1 MGLAE
6 LGQDTGASSAILD
19 DALALAERLADAAEQ
34 GKVDLGD
41 LGRRARR
48 LLEKTAKPAEPEQL
62 F

>member
-1 MGLAE
+1 M
-6 LGQDTGASSAILD
+6 GQDAGGGSAIID
-19 DALALAERLADAAEQ
+19 EALGLAERLAEAAEQ

-48 LLEKTAKPAEPEQL
+48 LLEKTARPVEAEKL

>member
-1 MGLAE
+1 
-6 LGQDTGASSAILD
+6 LD
-19 DALALAERLADAAEQ
+19 DALALAERLAEAADQ

-48 LLEKTAKPAEPEQL
+48 LLEKNSRPSEAEQL

>member
-1 MGLAE
+1 M
-6 LGQDTGASSAILD
+6 GQDAGGSAIID
-19 DALALAERLADAAEQ
+19 EALALAERLAEAADQ

-48 LLEKTAKPAEPEQL
+48 LLEKTAKSGEAEQL